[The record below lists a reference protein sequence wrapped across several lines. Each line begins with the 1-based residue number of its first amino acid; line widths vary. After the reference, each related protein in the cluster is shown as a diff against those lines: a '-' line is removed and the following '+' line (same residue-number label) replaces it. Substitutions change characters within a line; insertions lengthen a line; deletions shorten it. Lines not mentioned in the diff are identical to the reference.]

1 MSVPIRKFL
10 VFFALLAI
18 ASCKLDSDK
27 KVNREKF
34 KFKVG
39 VDASLFFRNVR
50 QIYYDRYS
58 PDGKWQAYRFGD
70 RTTEGTYINPVV
82 VINWIK
88 DEAYLLIETSD
99 DLSEV
104 PFLSVRINHA
114 TAESDTIILKDRGKE
129 KMLEFGS
136 CIYEA
141 IQQQDSLK
149 VLLKGKYVHVFSTEE
164 DRENFRIPM
173 SDYYRLTAIF

>member
-1 MSVPIRKFL
+1 MRKNL
-10 VFFALLAI
+10 CAVFFLILVI
-18 ASCKLDSDK
+18 NSCKLDGDR

-39 VDASLFFRNVR
+39 ADASLFFRNVR

-58 PDGKWQAYRFGD
+58 PDGKWQAYRFGE
-70 RTTEGTYINPVV
+70 RQTSGTFINPVI

-88 DEAYLLIETSD
+88 DEGYLLIETSD
-99 DLSEV
+99 DLSEEQ
-104 PFLSVRINHA
+104 FLFVIINHA
-114 TAESDTIILKDRGKE
+114 TAKSDTIILKDRGRE
-129 KMLEFGS
+129 KMIEFGS
-136 CIYEA
+136 RIYEA

-149 VLLKGKYVHVFSTEE
+149 IQLKEKYVRLFSTEE